1 MSNRTESVREIT
13 WFLGYSG
20 FRTKIFGYAVSTGV
34 KEGSNFPFVSVDEH
48 SVTDSELTITLTDF
62 RDENMTLGCEVEVI
76 RDNGYGKLRH
86 DKKLGNS
93 IVKAVDNGQ
102 HQLILK
108 ADPGLQ
114 NQAIP
119 DKEVVVSCVSQG
131 ANPPPK
137 LSLMVDGRN
146 LTEIYTGTVQEG
158 VVPDQKEVNLMG
170 RIERLP
176 EHLFKNS
183 YLTIECLAHFDD
195 FLFAKKE
202 ISLQKRDAMSSP
214 SSIPNYDEEQ
224 KSRYM
229 RPGANRRN
237 DVDDSNGYLRP
248 GMIPQDSGSF
258 GRTGRVD
265 EGYQADVIH
274 SKLLDLM
281 DPARHIHPGIPYD
294 FFAGYLLMVSDE
306 VNPTVEGNGHTTI
319 LGELPYEVETA
330 LHRHYGRVNQVTHEK
345 TQIKMDPIKFST
357 SNMFAMGITRQRER
371 DTNASQS
378 RKSERE
384 AYERKVQR
392 EIARELAKQ
401 EAETP
406 QEEDDLAKTNTGSF
420 YDVCK
425 NENETLPE
433 KPKGR
438 SQAAAYR
445 ELKKKNSNPELK
457 K

>member
-1 MSNRTESVREIT
+1 MKALILFSFLLCLSPSTFGLRFAHEPVTVDTDVLIVGKPARLTCNFVKYRTESVREIT

-345 TQIKMDPIKFST
+345 TQIKMDPIKVL
-357 SNMFAMGITRQRER
+357 NIMGGLGYRVIG
-371 DTNASQS
+371 QS
-378 RKSERE
+378 DQGND
-384 AYERKVQR
+384 YVW
-392 EIARELAKQ
+392 
-401 EAETP
+401 
-406 QEEDDLAKTNTGSF
+406 
-420 YDVCK
+420 
-425 NENETLPE
+425 TLE
-433 KPKGR
+433 
-438 SQAAAYR
+438 
-445 ELKKKNSNPELK
+445 KKNFEMANAKNHQSHN
-457 K
+457 